1 MAGIVFYLAA
11 AIFPNTIMAGMQ
23 RKINTIFFLNALGLF
38 ILYLWCVV
46 TVVEVEVEVEVY
58 FYN

>member
-23 RKINTIFFLNALGLF
+23 RKINTIFCFLNALGLF

-46 TVVEVEVEVEVY
+46 TVVEVEVEVY

>member
-23 RKINTIFFLNALGLF
+23 MKINAVLCSLNALGLS
-38 ILYLWCVV
+38 ILYLWL
-46 TVVEVEVEVEVY
+46 
-58 FYN
+58 